1 MFCSFIIDVFSYN
14 SGKQAYVALT
24 ISANYISKSLSLE
37 FTSDTFVLNSPILL
51 TFALLL
57 CPKLFIKN
65 SGGEFFDCFYRTV
78 QFACALLCG
87 DAGGLAGINKAVR
100 MVFEDKTA
108 ISALHLL

>member
-24 ISANYISKSLSLE
+24 ISANYVSKSLSLE
-37 FTSDTFVLNSPILL
+37 FTSDSFEFISPILL
-51 TFALLL
+51 IFALLL

-65 SGGEFFDCFYRTV
+65 SGGEFFDCFHCPV
-78 QFACALLCG
+78 QFTGALLCG
-87 DAGGLAGINKAVR
+87 DASGLAGIDKAVR